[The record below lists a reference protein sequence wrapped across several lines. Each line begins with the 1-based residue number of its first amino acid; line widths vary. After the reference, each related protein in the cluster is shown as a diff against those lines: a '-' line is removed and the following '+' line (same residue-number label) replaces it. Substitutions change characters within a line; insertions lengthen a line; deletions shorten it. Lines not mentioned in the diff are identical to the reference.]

1 MHSNLQASWKMSLRN
16 SFKNF
21 RRDSPSDETVQAP
34 SKRARLAEEDFPA
47 DEINDDEY
55 KAALEEIKEEYRR
68 GKEKNQSK
76 LKQLMERTQ
85 QHRLLWIKRERPL
98 ISEIIDIFPCLAT
111 SKGVSMLG
119 NYFLNYLFYFT
130 TDST

>member
-1 MHSNLQASWKMSLRN
+1 MRQYKHHPNGLGLL
-16 SFKNF
+16 
-21 RRDSPSDETVQAP
+21 
-34 SKRARLAEEDFPA
+34 KRIFLLMK
-47 DEINDDEY
+47 INDDEY
-55 KAALEEIKEEYRR
+55 KAALEEIKKEYRR
-68 GKEKNQSK
+68 AKEKNQSK